1 MTDVLLPHP
10 IDPGTVAVDDPQAV
24 VEGFLAAMAAGDAEG
39 AAALVADDI
48 LYVNVGLPPI
58 RGRRGVEKVLAL
70 LDRPGA
76 GFEVYLH
83 AVSAE
88 GPVVLTERTDV
99 LLVGRVRIQFWV
111 WGRFEVRDGKV
122 ALWRD
127 SFDYLDL
134 LRANVRGV
142 IGALVPS
149 VRPRP
154 PQRRETPPGR

>member
-1 MTDVLLPHP
+1 M
-10 IDPGTVAVDDPQAV
+10 
-24 VEGFLAAMAAGDAEG
+24 
-39 AAALVADDI
+39 
-48 LYVNVGLPPI
+48 
-58 RGRRGVEKVLAL
+58 
-70 LDRPGA
+70 
-76 GFEVYLH
+76 
-83 AVSAE
+83 
-88 GPVVLTERTDV
+88 VLTERTDV